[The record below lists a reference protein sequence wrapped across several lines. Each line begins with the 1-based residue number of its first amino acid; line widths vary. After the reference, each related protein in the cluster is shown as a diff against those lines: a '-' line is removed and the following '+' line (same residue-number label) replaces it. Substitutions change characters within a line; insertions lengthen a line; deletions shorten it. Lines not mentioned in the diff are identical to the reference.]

1 MYLYYKTMTMYL
13 HTHIMSIKAFT
24 NINPC
29 ANIAFVLTNFMSNH
43 VVKRY
48 LKNTIFNATNNIHTK
63 LK

>member
-29 ANIAFVLTNFMSNH
+29 ANIAFVLTNFMSNY
-43 VVKRY
+43 VVKR
-48 LKNTIFNATNNIHTK
+48 
-63 LK
+63 